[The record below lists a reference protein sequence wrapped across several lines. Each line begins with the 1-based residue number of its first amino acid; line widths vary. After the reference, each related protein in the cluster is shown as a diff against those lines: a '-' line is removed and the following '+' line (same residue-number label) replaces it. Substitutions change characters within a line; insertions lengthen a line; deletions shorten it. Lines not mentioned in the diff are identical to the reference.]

1 MNILIITPACNEEK
15 NLELLIDSMLSQS
28 ILPQEWIIVDDGST
42 DATSNVIQK
51 AAVKYNWIRY
61 LRKEKKG
68 VRGPGKSV
76 VDTFYFGFQN
86 KQSNNYDVFM
96 KLDADLVLPN
106 NYLETIIYNFQNNL
120 KVGVCGGVCSI
131 QVGNQYLIEKETN
144 IEDHI
149 RGAIKAYRR
158 ECFEDIDGLVPA
170 MGWDTIDEHN
180 ARFKGWLVLVLPELH
195 VLHQRS
201 THQEYGF
208 IKAAFRNGIMLY
220 TIRMDVVLLLT
231 NCLKKIIKKPY
242 VILSLS
248 MFLGYFVS
256 FFRRERKIVNK
267 DLGRFIRNYRY
278 RKILEK
284 YFYKN

>member
-1 MNILIITPACNEEK
+1 MNILIITPACNEEEH
-15 NLELLIDSMLSQS
+15 LESLINSMLNQS
-28 ILPQEWIIVDDGST
+28 VIPQEWIIVDDGSI
-42 DATSNVIQK
+42 DSTSDVIQK
-51 AAVKYNWIRY
+51 AAIKYDWIRY

-68 VRGPGKSV
+68 IRSPGKSV
-76 VDTFYFGFQN
+76 VETFYFGFQY
-86 KQSNNYDVFM
+86 KQRNNYDIIM
-96 KLDADLVLPN
+96 KLDADLILPK
-106 NYLETIIYNFQNNL
+106 NYLETIICNFQNNL
-120 KVGVCGGVCSI
+120 KIGICGGVCSI
-131 QVGNQYLIEKETN
+131 QVGNQYCVENETN
-144 IEDHI
+144 VEDHI

-158 ECFEDIDGLVPA
+158 ECFEDIDGLEGA
-170 MGWDTIDEHN
+170 MGWDTIDEHH

-220 TIRMDVVLLLT
+220 TIRMDIVLLLT
-231 NCLKKIIKKPY
+231 NCIKKIFKKPY
-242 VILSLS
+242 LILSLS
-248 MFLGYFVS
+248 MFVGYILS
-256 FFRRERKIVNK
+256 FLRRDKKIVNK